1 MIGDKKSKK
10 HRAGFTL
17 VELLVVMVIFGVMMT
32 SMSDIYVQTLR
43 YGQQIV
49 MRAKLQADARNA
61 LEAIARAVRV
71 SNINYNAAIYGG
83 TGTLPAMPVQEL
95 DLINPKTGDT
105 ANIRLESTSWE
116 SAAAADAACYGDGKS
131 YPCIDVSTNG
141 GANWSLLSPKGVKID
156 NLKFYIT
163 PNQDPF
169 AFNATTGA
177 FPSNNQPIVTIV
189 AQFHGLAT
197 RPGDQW
203 IYSLQTTVTP
213 RLYLR

>member
-1 MIGDKKSKK
+1 MIGVKQSKK

-61 LEAIARAVRV
+61 LEAVARAVRV
-71 SNINYNAAIYGG
+71 SDIDYAAYGG
-83 TGTLPAMPVQEL
+83 TVTSPVTEL
-95 DLINPKTGDT
+95 DLMNPKTGDT
-105 ANIRLESTSWE
+105 SKIRLDSTN
-116 SAAAADAACYGDGKS
+116 ANCYNDAKS
-131 YPCIDVSTNG
+131 FPCLDVSTNG

-156 NLKFYIT
+156 SLEFFIS

-169 AFNATTGA
+169 AFNTTTGA
-177 FPSNNQPIVTIV
+177 YPSNNQPIVTILV
-189 AQFHGLAT
+189 QFHGLAT

>member
-1 MIGDKKSKK
+1 MIGVKKSKK

-32 SMSDIYVQTLR
+32 SLSDIYVQSLR

-71 SNINYNAAIYGG
+71 SNINYMSATYGG
-83 TGTLPAMPVQEL
+83 TGTLPSMPVTEL

-105 ANIRLESTSWE
+105 SNIRLDST
-116 SAAAADAACYGDGKS
+116 DANCYNDAKS
-131 YPCIDVSTNG
+131 FPCLDVSTNG
-141 GANWSLLSPKGVKID
+141 GTNWSLLSPKNVKLD
-156 NLKFYIT
+156 SLKFFIS
-163 PNQDPF
+163 PSQDPF
-169 AFNATTGA
+169 AFNTTTGA
-177 FPSNNQPIVTIV
+177 FPSNNQPIVTIF